1 MAKYLLTGSYTAE
14 GAKGVLAEGGT
25 RRREATEQVVKSLG
39 GTVEAYYF
47 GFGGDDFYLIADLP
61 SHAAAAAGAL
71 TGSASGALS
80 VRTTV
85 LLTPEDIDA
94 AAKLT
99 PSYRA
104 PGE

>member
-1 MAKYLLTGSYTAE
+1 M
-14 GAKGVLAEGGT
+14 
-25 RRREATEQVVKSLG
+25 QSLG

-47 GFGGDDFYLIADLP
+47 GFGSDDFYLIADLP
-61 SHAAAAAGAL
+61 DHAAAAAGAL
-71 TGSASGALS
+71 TASASGALG

-94 AAKLT
+94 ATKLT
-99 PSYRA
+99 PTYRA